1 MPPSAVAVPPA
12 SRRNV
17 ALFAI
22 GILCYWAAMYV
33 YVPTFSVYAES
44 LGASLSLVGLAVGM
58 YGLTQMLTRVPI
70 GVWSDAMGKRRG
82 IVVAG
87 MLVCGVSAAGLA
99 LAPSP
104 VWLVVFR
111 GVMGLAAATWV
122 CSTVLFTSYFP
133 NRDPSVPLS
142 IMSLL
147 IALGQVAGTSCGGLL
162 AERFG
167 WTMPFW
173 ASMALS
179 VIAAA
184 VLLLPPDDTMAKPV
198 TVSWDSLLRIA
209 GSPLLLLACGVGAIV
224 YFATFSTVYGFTTVL
239 AERLGA
245 TRAQLGYLTT
255 AALLA
260 YGVLTILTPHL
271 VRKLGE
277 RRTLLLGLLA
287 ITLGI
292 LPTPLVGNLGLLFV
306 LQALSGVGRGTLYP
320 LLMSL
325 AIKAVPPSDRASAM
339 GIFQASY
346 AFGMFIGPWISGA
359 LADSLGLMSVFV
371 LCGGLCLACLLACLF
386 LTARGALRA
395 ALEPRRCS

>member
-1 MPPSAVAVPPA
+1 
-12 SRRNV
+12 
-17 ALFAI
+17 
-22 GILCYWAAMYV
+22 
-33 YVPTFSVYAES
+33 VPTFSVYAES
-44 LGASLSLVGLAVGM
+44 LGASLSVVGLAVGM

-70 GVWSDAMGKRRG
+70 GVCSDAMGKRRG

-87 MLVCGVSAAGLA
+87 MLVCGLAAAGLA

-104 VWLVVFR
+104 AWLVVFR

-133 NRDPSVPLS
+133 DRDPSVPLS

-147 IALGQVAGTSCGGLL
+147 SALGQVAGTSCGGLL

-167 WTMPFW
+167 WTAPFW
-173 ASMALS
+173 VSMALS
-179 VIAAA
+179 MLAAA
-184 VLLLPPDDTMAKPV
+184 VLRLPPDDTAAKPV
-198 TVSWDSLLRIA
+198 TVSRESLLRIA
-209 GSPLLLLACGVGAIV
+209 QAPLLLLACGVGVIV
-224 YFATFSTVYGFTTVL
+224 YFATFSTVYGFTTLL

-260 YGVLTILTPHL
+260 YSLLTILTPSL
-271 VRKLGE
+271 VRRLGE
-277 RRTLLLGLLA
+277 RGTLLLGLLA
-287 ITLGI
+287 ITLAI
-292 LPTPLVGNLGLLFV
+292 LPTPLVENLRALFV
-306 LQALSGVGRGTLYP
+306 LQALSGIGRGTLYP

-325 AIKAVPPSDRASAM
+325 AIKAVTPSDRASAM

-359 LADSLGLMSVFV
+359 LADSLGLTSVFV
-371 LCGGLCLACLLACLF
+371 LCGGLCLTCLLVCHT
-386 LTARGALRA
+386 LTARGTLREALR
-395 ALEPRRCS
+395 